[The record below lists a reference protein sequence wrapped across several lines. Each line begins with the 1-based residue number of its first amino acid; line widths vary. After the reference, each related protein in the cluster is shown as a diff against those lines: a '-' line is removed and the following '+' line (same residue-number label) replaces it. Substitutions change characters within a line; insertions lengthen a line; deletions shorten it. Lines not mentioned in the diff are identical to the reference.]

1 MTYRVKNIG
10 LAVLLAAF
18 AGLLTIFYVAN
29 YKRHVQH
36 DEKNVTVLV
45 AARDI
50 PAGTTGSE
58 VVEQHYLKTESV
70 ARRTVVP
77 GAYSKPDDLNS
88 LVATE
93 TVYRGEQ
100 LTATRFGTQTELGIR
115 AQLHGTD
122 RAMQLDGSANALLAG
137 TLQKGDYV
145 DVVATFTTPDGS
157 QHHTSRIIARNLYV
171 LEAPATPEGGGK
183 LGSSTDTFSVQLRG
197 SDDAMQAVWYGRQVG
212 DLSLLLRPPASD
224 SRNSPRETDDWSTLL
239 DRGPDMPLGSKVNK

>member
-58 VVEQHYLKTESV
+58 VVEQHYMSTESV

-77 GAYSKPDDLNS
+77 GAFSKPDDLNN
-88 LVATE
+88 LVATQAL
-93 TVYRGEQ
+93 YRGEQ
-100 LTATRFGTQTELGIR
+100 LTASRFGTPTELGVR
-115 AQLHGTD
+115 AQLRGNERAIQMEGT
-122 RAMQLDGSANALLAG
+122 ANELLAG
-137 TLQKGDYV
+137 TLKEGDFV
-145 DVVATFTTPDGS
+145 DVVATWERPEGS
-157 QHHTSRIIARNLYV
+157 SHHYSKVIARNLLV
-171 LEAPATPEGGGK
+171 LLAPDAAASGK
-183 LGSSTDTFSVQLRG
+183 LGESNSDFSVQLRATDG
-197 SDDAMQAVWYGRQVG
+197 VMQKIYWARKNGEV
-212 DLSLLLRPPASD
+212 SLLLRPPAD
-224 SRNSPRETDDWSTLL
+224 AQNSPRSVDDTNTLYAT
-239 DRGPDMPLGSKVNK
+239 R